1 MRRLGYGQSTLRAR
15 PAKRSARRQN
25 GKLGRN
31 SEAVLL
37 VWPADTATV
46 KITNALRRLLPTV
59 CVFCAQPVHDAR
71 ICAGCRQ
78 DLPRLGAA
86 CATCCEPLP
95 APSDEPL
102 DCARCQQRPPP
113 WSECV
118 SALPYEWPVDYALKA
133 LKFSTQLSYA
143 AAFAELLL
151 PLFDTHFEAVDAL
164 CPVPLH
170 RWRQARRGF
179 NQAHELCRPLAR
191 ARGLPVST
199 ALRRVRATAAQSGLG
214 RAARKRNLRAAF
226 ELRGPIAC
234 RYPLLVDDIM
244 TTGETC
250 WQLSELLLANGA
262 EQVAVL
268 TVARAASNANMR
280 PQRQAD
286 CDSSPA
292 VE

>member
-1 MRRLGYGQSTLRAR
+1 MQRVQTEPVNIVS
-15 PAKRSARRQN
+15 
-25 GKLGRN
+25 
-31 SEAVLL
+31 V
-37 VWPADTATV
+37 
-46 KITNALRRLLPTV
+46 LRRLVPTV
-59 CVFCAQPVHDAR
+59 CVFCAQPVHAER

-86 CATCCEPLP
+86 CAACCEPLP
-95 APSDEPL
+95 AQPDAPL
-102 DCARCQQRPPP
+102 SCARCQQRPPP

-118 SALPYEWPVDYALKA
+118 AALPYEWPVDNALKA
-133 LKFSTQLSYA
+133 LKFRAQLSYA
-143 AAFAELLL
+143 AAFAEILL
-151 PLFDTHFEAVDAL
+151 PLFDTHFPEVDAL

-179 NQAHELCRPLAR
+179 NQAYELCRPLAR
-191 ARGLPVST
+191 ARGLPISS

-226 ELRGPIAC
+226 EVRADLAC
-234 RYPLLVDDIM
+234 RFPLLIDDVM

-268 TVARAASNANMR
+268 VVARAASRSHAR
-280 PQRQAD
+280 PQQPI
-286 CDSSPA
+286 SSPT
-292 VE
+292 VR